1 MAIDREQA
9 KAGITNK
16 QGQDPELNQALSES
30 KKLELE
36 LAKENNSHNRAL
48 ARDKQGLLGW
58 VFGDV
63 SASSSAALIVILCGL
78 ALAAFS
84 FFKVQDLGGLT
95 EANAP
100 EAIDFW
106 ERQIERS
113 FALVIAALA
122 YVFGRSSAGE

>member
-9 KAGITNK
+9 KAGITSK
-16 QGQDPELNQALSES
+16 QGQDSELNQVLSES

-58 VFGDV
+58 IFGDA

-84 FFKVQDLGGLT
+84 FFKVQGLGGLS

-100 EAIDFW
+100 ETIDFW